1 MVNVMGVPAP
11 EHPEPRRHHYVPRCW
26 LRGFTED
33 GERDGRLWVTD
44 FSRRAQWP
52 SSPANAGHIRD
63 FYRLGDDAPDPV
75 AVETFFGTLETN
87 AAPILRS
94 IDAERRPP
102 SNDELDVL
110 LEFMA
115 YQFVRLPAFRPFVLQ
130 LQDRIVRGELERLLQ
145 TPETWRAALVAM
157 GEDPDRPGTDFEGM
171 RRFVEGREYS
181 LRAETAWFMER
192 AFTDVDTILRCLRE
206 RFWGT
211 SITQHGRLIASD
223 NPVMLEGERDHLVG
237 FRNAEFVFYPLS
249 RHVLLT
255 GTTVRVQPPPFNF
268 YYFARMNTMTLLRTD
283 AQVYSHIPDFVWCDR
298 DRNTQQDWRLFSKD
312 NF

>member
-1 MVNVMGVPAP
+1 MDLPVPNKPVA
-11 EHPEPRRHHYVPRCW
+11 RRHHYVPRCW
-26 LRGFTED
+26 LRGFTETS
-33 GERDGRLWVTD
+33 ENDGRLWVTD

-63 FYRLGDDAPDPV
+63 FYRLGEDAPDPV

-102 SNDELDVL
+102 NSDELDVL

-211 SITQHGRLIASD
+211 SITQHGRLIAQR
-223 NPVMLEGERDHLVG
+223 RD
-237 FRNAEFVFYPLS
+237 
-249 RHVLLT
+249 
-255 GTTVRVQPPPFNF
+255 
-268 YYFARMNTMTLLRTD
+268 
-283 AQVYSHIPDFVWCDR
+283 
-298 DRNTQQDWRLFSKD
+298 
-312 NF
+312 